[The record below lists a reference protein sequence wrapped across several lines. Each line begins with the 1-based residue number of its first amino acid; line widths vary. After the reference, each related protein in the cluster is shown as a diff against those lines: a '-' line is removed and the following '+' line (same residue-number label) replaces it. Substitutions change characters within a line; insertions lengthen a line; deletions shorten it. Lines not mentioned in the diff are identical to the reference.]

1 MTLYDCGSK
10 AIRSVRPG
18 GYMRVKHPF
27 VRLLLSTFFTLMCGC
42 LAYRADPGVSVNRNW
57 PTFDHPI
64 WHTPLVNQLRGSGR
78 SVVLRRP

>member
-42 LAYRADPGVSVNRNW
+42 LAYRADPGA
-57 PTFDHPI
+57 DHD
-64 WHTPLVNQLRGSGR
+64 
-78 SVVLRRP
+78 

>member
-27 VRLLLSTFFTLMCGC
+27 VRLLLSIFFTLICGC
-42 LAYRADPGVSVNRNW
+42 LAYGQFLALAK
-57 PTFDHPI
+57 
-64 WHTPLVNQLRGSGR
+64 TPLRFCVYGCSFGGHF
-78 SVVLRRP
+78 